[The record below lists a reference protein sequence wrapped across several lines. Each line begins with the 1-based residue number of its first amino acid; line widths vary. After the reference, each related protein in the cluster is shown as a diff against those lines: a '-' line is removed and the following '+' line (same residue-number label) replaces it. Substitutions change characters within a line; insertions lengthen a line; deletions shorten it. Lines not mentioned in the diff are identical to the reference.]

1 MTTLKQ
7 RRHEYARMMRAGK
20 PKKKPGPRKL
30 RHGAKDGNEECI
42 RDAEMRDAIKSIDDG
57 LHRGGTKL
65 RPDQGRGHYAAL
77 AEARAIAW
85 AELRARWAAED
96 AQAAADQQAKTDIY
110 AAAGIVRMAPGE
122 IDRPASGDFSAKR
135 SAYLAAVMTLPVA
148 DRFAEVKAV
157 AAALDCGA
165 NVITV
170 GDLTRARKRA
180 KGD

>member
-1 MTTLKQ
+1 MPRSATPSSRSMTVCTAGAPSCGRIKAAVITPRWLK
-7 RRHEYARMMRAGK
+7 RV
-20 PKKKPGPRKL
+20 PSPGPIPGTLGRK
-30 RHGAKDGNEECI
+30 
-42 RDAEMRDAIKSIDDG
+42 
-57 LHRGGTKL
+57 
-65 RPDQGRGHYAAL
+65 
-77 AEARAIAW
+77 
-85 AELRARWAAED
+85 D

>member
-1 MTTLKQ
+1 MPSCATPSSRSMTVCTAGAPSCGRIKAAVITPRWLK
-7 RRHEYARMMRAGK
+7 RV
-20 PKKKPGPRKL
+20 PSPGP
-30 RHGAKDGNEECI
+30 NY
-42 RDAEMRDAIKSIDDG
+42 
-57 LHRGGTKL
+57 
-65 RPDQGRGHYAAL
+65 GHA
-77 AEARAIAW
+77 
-85 AELRARWAAED
+85 D